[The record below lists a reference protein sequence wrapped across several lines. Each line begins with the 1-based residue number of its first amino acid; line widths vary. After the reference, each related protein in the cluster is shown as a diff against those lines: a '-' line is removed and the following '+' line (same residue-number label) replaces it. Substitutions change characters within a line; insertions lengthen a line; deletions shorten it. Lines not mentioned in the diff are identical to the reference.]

1 MKKLFSIY
9 LALVM
14 MLGGATTVLASPYG
28 DNITPYFIS
37 IYNISYTF
45 DISESTA
52 EAKIRIIPKSNNE
65 PDYIKVT
72 AKLMKSSSSTPVK
85 TWNEKLY
92 IDGSSFKFYGTK
104 RLSSKGSYYLDAV
117 VKAYKDGRLIE
128 TDTYTSEIK
137 KY

>member
-14 MLGGATTVLASPYG
+14 MLGGATTVFASPYG

-72 AKLMKSSSSTPVK
+72 VKLMKSSSSTPVK

>member
-14 MLGGATTVLASPYG
+14 MLGGATTVLVSPSV

-45 DISESTA
+45 DISDSTA

-65 PDYIKVT
+65 PDYVKVT
-72 AKLMKSSSSTPVK
+72 VKLMKSSSSTPVK

-92 IDGSSFKFYGTK
+92 IDGNSFKFYGTK

-117 VKAYKDGRLIE
+117 VKAYKDGKLIE